1 MSKDEKLVEWFV
13 VILMVIMWLLITF
26 SILYTIVTL
35 PFMVHKG
42 DWLGIVRNVLLDIVV
57 LVIGVVATWLQL
69 RFKKGMEE

>member
-1 MSKDEKLVEWFV
+1 MSKDERLVEWFV
-13 VILMVIMWLLITF
+13 VALMVIMWLLITF

-35 PFMVHKG
+35 PFMVYEG

>member
-1 MSKDEKLVEWFV
+1 
-13 VILMVIMWLLITF
+13 
-26 SILYTIVTL
+26 
-35 PFMVHKG
+35 MVHEG

>member
-1 MSKDEKLVEWFV
+1 MSKDERLVEWFV
-13 VILMVIMWLLITF
+13 VALMVIMWLLITF
-26 SILYTIVTL
+26 SILYTIVAL
-35 PFMVHKG
+35 PFMVHEG